1 MSYARYLI
9 EQNNGNNELMTLDE
23 FCEYYELNDI
33 KHALQEALDT
43 DELLDEAEGKQ
54 LVFKLWDKICDEIDG
69 EEFSHAQ
76 QIRNR
81 IKKID
86 GLLRDIEEEKK
97 KVGKERF
104 AGKLGFHW
112 SFLKRMIIRLGESLA
127 AGAAVGIFSIPF
139 GSVGALGAYSTGL
152 GLDVAR
158 FIMNTLDRIKIVW
171 TWANYNSILTHY
183 EKRLRSTRN
192 RLQRQLD
199 DFNKH
204 R

>member
-9 EQNNGNNELMTLDE
+9 EQNNGNNELMTIDE

-33 KHALQEALDT
+33 KYALQEALDT
-43 DELLDEAEGKQ
+43 DELLDETEGKQ
-54 LVFKLWDKICDEIDG
+54 IVFKIWDKLCDEIDG
-69 EEFSHAQ
+69 EEFSHAG

-112 SFLKRMIIRLGESLA
+112 SFLKRMIIRLGESI
-127 AGAAVGIFSIPF
+127 AGGLAVGIIGAPF
-139 GSVGALGAYSTGL
+139 GTIGGAAAIGAGA
-152 GLDVAR
+152 GLDFAR
-158 FIMNTLDRIKIVW
+158 FVLNTLDRIKIVW
-171 TWANYNSILTHY
+171 TWVNYNSILTHY

-199 DFNKH
+199 DFNRH